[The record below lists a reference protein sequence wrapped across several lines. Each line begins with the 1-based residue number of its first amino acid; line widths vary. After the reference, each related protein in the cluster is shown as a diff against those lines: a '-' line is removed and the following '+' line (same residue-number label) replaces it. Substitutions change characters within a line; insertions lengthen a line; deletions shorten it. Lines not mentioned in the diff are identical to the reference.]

1 MFSTLYYNTFVPQL
15 LYLPYSFFVSFKIS
29 KTIFLWSSFGNLSL
43 TADITP
49 AIDVKPESV
58 IEHSNTPLSAPVL
71 IADAFII
78 SFLYILI
85 TLLFYCLWD
94 AQNRTRTGTYAPA
107 RRAIPLWYRNR
118 HAYPHEPTCQNP
130 KLNLM
135 NKID

>member
-1 MFSTLYYNTFVPQL
+1 M
-15 LYLPYSFFVSFKIS
+15 
-29 KTIFLWSSFGNLSL
+29 FGNLSL

-85 TLLFYCLWD
+85 IFHFIIY
-94 AQNRTRTGTYAPA
+94 
-107 RRAIPLWYRNR
+107 
-118 HAYPHEPTCQNP
+118 
-130 KLNLM
+130 KL
-135 NKID
+135 IYIVSYSF

>member
-1 MFSTLYYNTFVPQL
+1 MHYTNTKSAYLHRPAL
-15 LYLPYSFFVSFKIS
+15 LSIKMKKLILHKHIVFYSLLQYFCSAIIISSVLFFRI
-29 KTIFLWSSFGNLSL
+29 IQDGNLSL

-85 TLLFYCLWD
+85 TFLFYCL
-94 AQNRTRTGTYAPA
+94 
-107 RRAIPLWYRNR
+107 
-118 HAYPHEPTCQNP
+118 
-130 KLNLM
+130 
-135 NKID
+135 